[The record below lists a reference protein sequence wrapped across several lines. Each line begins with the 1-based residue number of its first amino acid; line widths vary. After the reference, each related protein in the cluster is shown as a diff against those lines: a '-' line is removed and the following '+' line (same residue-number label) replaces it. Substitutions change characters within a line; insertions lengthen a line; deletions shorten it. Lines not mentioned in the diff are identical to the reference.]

1 MIYTVKLFVIN
12 TIDSRRSIVPKEVVQ
27 KALNEY
33 IISSNNTS
41 NNSIQILDYWFE
53 RDSIYAKIEL
63 INEEYRK
70 SFSKNNMR
78 PKFSIS
84 SLIGKR
90 PDRNELSC
98 LNINSISIEGFE
110 KIY

>member
-1 MIYTVKLFVIN
+1 MIYTVKLFDIN
-12 TIDSRRSIVPKEVVQ
+12 AIDSGRSIVPKEVVQ

-33 IISSNNTS
+33 IASNN
-41 NNSIQILDYWFE
+41 NIHNSIKLLEFWFE
-53 RDSIYAKIEL
+53 KDYIYAKIEL
-63 INEEYRK
+63 TNEEYRK

-84 SLIGKR
+84 SLIGKY